1 MNENAKSAGDGGRER
16 KTKAPKNAEQMKQA
30 GASAAES
37 VADQA
42 SRAADAAA
50 DKAEEL
56 AESGKNAGAD
66 RIEGFAHAA
75 RKAADD
81 LDRDSPYAARYVREA
96 ADRIESMSSSMRGSS
111 MGDILDAVGDFA
123 RTQPMAFFGGSVLAG
138 FALARFVKSSSE
150 RARRQ
155 EPYQESYDASASS
168 RQAAWTAMPKEER
181 P

>member
-1 MNENAKSAGDGGRER
+1 MNENAKSAADGAGER
-16 KTKAPKNAEQMKQA
+16 RTKAQKSAEEAKRA
-30 GASAAES
+30 GAQAAET

-42 SRAADAAA
+42 SQAAQATAE
-50 DKAEEL
+50 KAEEL
-56 AESGKNAGAD
+56 ADRGKNAGAD

-81 LDRDSPYAARYVREA
+81 LDRDSPYAASYVREA
-96 ADRIESMSSSMRGSS
+96 ADRIESMSSSVRGSS
-111 MGDILDAVGDFA
+111 MGDILDTVENFA

-155 EPYQESYDASASS
+155 EPYEASATS
-168 RQAAWTAMPKEER
+168 RQAAWTAMPKEGR

>member
-1 MNENAKSAGDGGRER
+1 MNENAKSAADGGTEF
-16 KTKAPKNAEQMKQA
+16 KARAQKSAHEAKRA
-30 GASAAES
+30 GASAAET
-37 VADQA
+37 VAGQA
-42 SRAADAAA
+42 SEAAHAAA

-56 AESGKNAGAD
+56 ADRGKNAGAD

-81 LDRDSPYAARYVREA
+81 LDRDSPYAAGYVREA
-96 ADRIESMSSSMRGSS
+96 ADRIERMSSSVRSSS
-111 MGDILDAVGDFA
+111 MGDIVESVEEFA
-123 RTQPMAFFGGSVLAG
+123 RSQPVAFFGGSVLAG

-155 EPYQESYDASASS
+155 ERYDSSAVTS
-168 RQAAWTAMPKEER
+168 REAAWTSMPKEGR